1 MQRIIE
7 PELMNE
13 ENQSYAYAQ
22 ADFEEPNIHFM
33 NLFQETFSQ
42 KFHGHVL
49 DIGCGNADIT
59 LRFAKTYP
67 NCLIDGIDGS
77 TSMLS
82 YGHKVLNEQPL
93 DVQKRVRLMAG
104 IVPNI
109 KLPQLHYGV
118 IISNSVLHHL
128 HNPSVLWQ
136 FIKSYG
142 VDGTRVFIG
151 DLLRPSSPKKAMEIV
166 DLYAKNEPDI
176 LKRDFYNSLL
186 AAFEISE
193 IKEQLKLANIDN
205 LSVKQISDR
214 HVLISG
220 FLQAN

>member
-7 PELMNE
+7 PELMNGE
-13 ENQSYAYAQ
+13 EQSHAYAL
-22 ADFEEPNIHFM
+22 ADFEEPNVHFM

-42 KFHGHVL
+42 KFKGHIL

-59 LRFAKTYP
+59 IRFANAYP
-67 NCLIDGIDGS
+67 DCLIDGIDGS
-77 TSMLS
+77 VSMLN
-82 YGHKVLNEQPL
+82 YGRKALNEKSL
-93 DVQKRVRLMAG
+93 DIQKRVRLIEG

-109 KLPQLHYGV
+109 KLPQLHYDA

-142 VDGTRVFIG
+142 VDGTKVFVG
-151 DLLRPSSPKKAMEIV
+151 DLLRPSSPEKAMEIV
-166 DLYAKNEPDI
+166 ELYAKNEPDI

-220 FLQAN
+220 FLK